1 MQTLP
6 IALAEAEMVL
16 ARDVMRVDALDG
28 PPLCGKGVVLTVPLI
43 VRLRNMGVQS
53 ITVEGRPV
61 PMAGDMNLSELLAA
75 LEFRFSRVAGNER
88 MDYLKGLF
96 REQIQR
102 EMGEPDGR

>member
-6 IALAEAEMVL
+6 IALAEADMVL
-16 ARDVMRVDALDG
+16 ARDVMRVDSLDG

-53 ITVEGRPV
+53 VTVEGRPM
-61 PMAGDMNLSELLAA
+61 PTAGDMSLDELLAA
-75 LEFRFSRVAGNER
+75 LDVRFSRVAGNER